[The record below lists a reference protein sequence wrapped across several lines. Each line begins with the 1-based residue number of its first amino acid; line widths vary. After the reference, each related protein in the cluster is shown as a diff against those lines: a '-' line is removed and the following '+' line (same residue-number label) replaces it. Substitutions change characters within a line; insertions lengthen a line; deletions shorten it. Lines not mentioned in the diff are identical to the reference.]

1 MLKIAKIA
9 PIGLNFLKIQQ
20 LADIVRSE
28 RKKQN
33 VTQVQLSQLANVGVR
48 FIRDLEDGKS
58 SMHIDK
64 VFSVLETLGVTIELT
79 TIEGDE

>member
-1 MLKIAKIA
+1 MKIE
-9 PIGLNFLKIQQ
+9 LSNIQQ
-20 LADIVRSE
+20 LAELVHSE

-48 FIRDLEDGKS
+48 FVRDLEDGKS

-64 VFSVLETLGVTIELT
+64 VFSVLETLGIKIELT
-79 TIEGDE
+79 TIEEDDE

>member
-1 MLKIAKIA
+1 MKIE
-9 PIGLNFLKIQQ
+9 LSNIQQ

-33 VTQVQLSQLANVGVR
+33 VIQVQLSQLANVGVR
-48 FIRDLEDGKS
+48 FVRDLEDGKS

-79 TIEGDE
+79 TIDGDDE

>member
-1 MLKIAKIA
+1 MKIE
-9 PIGLNFLKIQQ
+9 LFNIQQ
-20 LADIVRSE
+20 LADIVQAE

-48 FIRDLEDGKS
+48 FVRDLEDGKS

-64 VFSVLETLGVTIELT
+64 VFSVLETLGIKLELT
-79 TIEGDE
+79 TIEEDDE

>member
-1 MLKIAKIA
+1 MKIE
-9 PIGLNFLKIQQ
+9 LSNIQQ

-64 VFSVLETLGVTIELT
+64 VFNVLETLGVTIELT
-79 TIEGDE
+79 TIEGDDE